1 MNTAEHPPFPRVALN
16 VGVTGHRPKDFNDA
30 DMDTLRER
38 IREVLEFLQEFAT
51 NLPDLED
58 WYQNPGRPLLRVIS
72 AVAEGADR
80 LVALQGLD
88 LGFELQCPL
97 PFDRLEYAKDFRSD
111 GSVLEFNNLL
121 LHPHTT
127 AVLELDGVRNQERD
141 PRDLEAQSYEQA
153 GRVVLSQSDV
163 LIAIWNGEE
172 RNKKGGTSQVVGQ
185 ARQRNIP
192 TVWIKSQAP
201 HEVNIWIAGGTWTPW
216 AVGSGALARWLE
228 ALLHPPA
235 PKEDEEAATSAADY
249 FAESQP
255 ARTWGWLWLPF
266 RNLWADH
273 RFTRPAFK
281 VANFAQSGRQE
292 WEPILRS
299 SGAFSEETRGIMN
312 NAALLDHYGWA
323 DGLAGYYG
331 NLYRSAFVAN
341 YLLGALAVLFAVL
354 HFALKDHQG
363 FDWSLV
369 FTMIELAALSSVLL
383 IYGNG
388 KKGGWHQRL
397 VDYRLLAEYIRQML
411 FLVPLGPGEVSSP
424 HIPAHMAGGDPK
436 TTWMYWHY
444 RSVRREIGLIRARF
458 SSEYLESIRSFTCKD
473 CIGSQVEYHR
483 NNARRFQVMDQRFA
497 RWAKYLFILALVAAC
512 FAALLHWEYIKM
524 MLPASRIWP
533 MLPGVLTAGAAT
545 VFPAVGAALAG
556 IRSQGEFER
565 VKKRSKAMTDALEV
579 ILKQLRATAK
589 GNVPMLS
596 IELNEDVAGAGQ
608 LMVDELLDWRIVFK
622 DRPLPEPE

>member
-1 MNTAEHPPFPRVALN
+1 
-16 VGVTGHRPKDFNDA
+16 
-30 DMDTLRER
+30 MDTLRER

-235 PKEDEEAATSAADY
+235 PKEDEEARASRPEPGDGCGCRFATYGRIIVSRGQRSRSRTSLSPAARNGNQ
-249 FAESQP
+249 FCEAP
-255 ARTWGWLWLPF
+255 ARSP
-266 RNLWADH
+266 R
-273 RFTRPAFK
+273 K
-281 VANFAQSGRQE
+281 
-292 WEPILRS
+292 
-299 SGAFSEETRGIMN
+299 
-312 NAALLDHYGWA
+312 
-323 DGLAGYYG
+323 LAG
-331 NLYRSAFVAN
+331 S
-341 YLLGALAVLFAVL
+341 
-354 HFALKDHQG
+354 
-363 FDWSLV
+363 
-369 FTMIELAALSSVLL
+369 
-383 IYGNG
+383 
-388 KKGGWHQRL
+388 
-397 VDYRLLAEYIRQML
+397 
-411 FLVPLGPGEVSSP
+411 
-424 HIPAHMAGGDPK
+424 
-436 TTWMYWHY
+436 
-444 RSVRREIGLIRARF
+444 
-458 SSEYLESIRSFTCKD
+458 
-473 CIGSQVEYHR
+473 
-483 NNARRFQVMDQRFA
+483 
-497 RWAKYLFILALVAAC
+497 
-512 FAALLHWEYIKM
+512 
-524 MLPASRIWP
+524 
-533 MLPGVLTAGAAT
+533 
-545 VFPAVGAALAG
+545 
-556 IRSQGEFER
+556 
-565 VKKRSKAMTDALEV
+565 
-579 ILKQLRATAK
+579 
-589 GNVPMLS
+589 
-596 IELNEDVAGAGQ
+596 
-608 LMVDELLDWRIVFK
+608 
-622 DRPLPEPE
+622 